1 VNTLALNATSAS
13 IRIDRQSNDQKLYLV
28 VEDEPDI
35 KLYVGDSAEGTF
47 TLMRTI
53 ATGKKPIIVI
63 GRDGNRYI
71 YWLDGTAIKGEKTD
85 RADTILATGF
95 TVVASGV
102 DDECM
107 AVDEDVYDGG
117 KRRLVLFDV
126 ESGSVVQRTSEDG
139 ETFV

>member
-1 VNTLALNATSAS
+1 
-13 IRIDRQSNDQKLYLV
+13 V

-71 YWLDGTAIKGEKTD
+71 YWLDGTSIKGEKTD

-107 AVDEDVYDGG
+107 AVDEDVYSGG
-117 KRRLVLFDV
+117 IRRLVLFDV
-126 ESGSVVQRTSEDG
+126 EGGSVVQRTSEDG